1 MAISFRHNA
10 ALELNRIDYSG
21 VISVKEL
28 FEHAQFRAA
37 QLEWLT
43 FDHINVILPDADVS
57 PLTHAA
63 LDRLFDQHQALFST
77 QSLPIRRRSAWI
89 CQCPG
94 ARQMLDYWLG
104 DRLSKPRALTDVRL
118 FENFEDAADWLLLRG
133 REKALAI
140 SGEGFAEI
148 ARFDAPPLAA

>member
-21 VISVKEL
+21 VISAEEL
-28 FEHAQFRAA
+28 FAHAAFRAA
-37 QLEWLT
+37 HAEWLT
-43 FDHINVILPDADVS
+43 FDHINVILQGADVS
-57 PLTHAA
+57 GLTHEA
-63 LDRLFDQHQALFST
+63 LDQLFVQHQALFVT

-89 CQCPG
+89 CQSPD
-94 ARQMLDYWLG
+94 ARDMLNYWLG
-104 DRLSKPRALTDVRL
+104 DRLSKPRAMTDVRL
-118 FENFEDAADWLLLRG
+118 FESFEDAADWLLLRG

-140 SGEGFAEI
+140 SGEGFDEI